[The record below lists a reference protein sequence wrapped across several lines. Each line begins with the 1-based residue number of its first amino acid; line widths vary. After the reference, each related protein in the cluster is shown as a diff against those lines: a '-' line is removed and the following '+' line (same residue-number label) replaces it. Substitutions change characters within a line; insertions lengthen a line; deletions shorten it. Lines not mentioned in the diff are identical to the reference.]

1 MGITRKPT
9 KVNGSMP
16 VFWRG
21 ECKVLPG
28 DIELN
33 SSIPDGTTLLKGTPV
48 HIDFTSSNSHYL
60 CATALIVSGGT
71 TAAPRVAKGHT
82 FAPGMMVYIGEATGI
97 ISAIDT
103 SNAEYDVFA
112 MKAAVTGAVAGAIM
126 TASTSVPNAVIAETK
141 TIDSTR
147 GFKGVAVSYDAVVL
161 SGSIP
166 RLPEAWVTEGG
177 LCLKNNHSIKFIKQ

>member
-1 MGITRKPT
+1 MVKKAHPQTKRKL
-9 KVNGSMP
+9 
-16 VFWRG
+16 VFR
-21 ECKVLPG
+21 
-28 DIELN
+28 
-33 SSIPDGTTLLKGTPV
+33 SSP
-48 HIDFTSSNSHYL
+48 
-60 CATALIVSGGT
+60 TALKIVLIVLILFSM
-71 TAAPRVAKGHT
+71 VALL
-82 FAPGMMVYIGEATGI
+82 ALQ
-97 ISAIDT
+97 
-103 SNAEYDVFA
+103 
-112 MKAAVTGAVAGAIM
+112 